1 MRHHVTELAVHH
13 GAGLGDGAGV
23 AAREPHHLQAVP
35 NRGQGF
41 PEFVGEE
48 RDEVVLPA
56 VGLLER
62 SSARFRSVMSWDSPR
77 MPTILPAASLTGVTR
92 ESIQTREPSLR

>member
-1 MRHHVTELAVHH
+1 MR
-13 GAGLGDGAGV
+13 AGLGDGAGV
-23 AAREPHHLQAVP
+23 AAREPHHPQAVP
-35 NRGQGF
+35 NRGQGV

-48 RDEVVLPA
+48 RDEVVLDA

-62 SSARFRSVMSWDSPR
+62 LFARFRSVMSWDRPR
-77 MPTILPAASLTGVTR
+77 MPTTLPAASLTGVTR